1 MRKLSI
7 TRRLIVSVVL
17 AQLAL
22 TVAVV
27 GLATYL
33 TTWQLRKAFDSGLHG
48 RATTI
53 AALVR
58 FSEDAPP
65 KLIFDPSLVP
75 PPLDREHQD
84 LYEIVSK
91 DGNVIARSPNWQT
104 DPPLPRKSD
113 RSYWT
118 TKINN
123 EKYRVVRLKDIR
135 VLDSEGPNTV
145 TTDTITVFYAASTEE
160 IRERIWWVAA
170 FTCLGSLVLLGIAT
184 RTTVWVVRRGL
195 SPLALLAEG
204 AARVTAQEW
213 KLNAPGE
220 TRATIEL
227 APLAEAMDRMLVTL
241 EQAFVAQR
249 EFVANAAHELKTP
262 IAVLKSTLQL
272 ALQRPRGAEEYR
284 QQLDQALE
292 DVGRL
297 ETLTHS
303 LLRLARAEQ
312 LPRGQ
317 QHGSL
322 PLVDVAASCEQ
333 TAERWRPV
341 AEAKSVSIKVKAPQG
356 VTQINGDTDDLDL
369 IWSNLLDN
377 AIRYSPKGA
386 QVRVSVCRN
395 NGQIR
400 VDVEDEGP
408 GIGEEELDRIF
419 RRFHRADA
427 SRSRETGG
435 YGLGL
440 AITKAMV
447 EAYGGTIAAANRHP
461 SGTTFSVSLPVEK
474 QSDNQSSSAAMK

>member
-22 TVAVV
+22 TTAVV

-33 TTWQLRKAFDSGLHG
+33 TTWQLRKAFDAGLYG

-58 FSEDAPP
+58 FSEDEHPQ
-65 KLIFDPSLVP
+65 LIFDEHLIP
-75 PPLDREHQD
+75 PPLDREYQD
-84 LYEIVSK
+84 LYEITSR
-91 DGNVIARSPNWQT
+91 DGKVIGRSPNWQG
-104 DPPLPRKSD
+104 DPPLPRKAD
-113 RSYWT
+113 ESYWT
-118 TKINN
+118 AKINS
-123 EKYRVVRLKDIR
+123 EQYRVVRLKDIP

-145 TTDTITVFYAASTEE
+145 STDTITVFYAASTEE
-160 IRERIWWVAA
+160 IRERIWWVAIL
-170 FTCLGSLVLLGIAT
+170 TCLGSLVLLGIAT
-184 RTTVWVVRRGL
+184 RATVWAVRRGL
-195 SPLALLAEG
+195 SPLAQLAEG
-204 AARVTAQEW
+204 AARVTARDW
-213 KLNAPGE
+213 TLHAPE
-220 TRATIEL
+220 TARGTVEL
-227 APLAEAMDRMLVTL
+227 APLTEAMDRMLVKL
-241 EQAFVAQR
+241 QDAFISQR

-272 ALQRPRGAEEYR
+272 ALQQPRDAEDYR
-284 QQLDQALE
+284 QQLEQALD

-312 LPRGQ
+312 LQQGQ
-317 QHGSL
+317 QRANL
-322 PLVDVAASCEQ
+322 PLVDIATSCEQ
-333 TAERWRPV
+333 SAERWRPV
-341 AEAKSVSIKVKAPQG
+341 AEAKSVYIRVKTSQS
-356 VTQINGDTDDLDL
+356 VEIHGDGDDLEL
-369 IWSNLLDN
+369 IWSNLIDN

-386 QVRVSVCRN
+386 DVRVSVCRN
-395 NGQIR
+395 DGQIR

-408 GIGEEELDRIF
+408 GIGKEELERIF

-447 EAYGGTIAAANRHP
+447 EAYGGKIVAANRRP

-474 QSDNQSSSAAMK
+474 E